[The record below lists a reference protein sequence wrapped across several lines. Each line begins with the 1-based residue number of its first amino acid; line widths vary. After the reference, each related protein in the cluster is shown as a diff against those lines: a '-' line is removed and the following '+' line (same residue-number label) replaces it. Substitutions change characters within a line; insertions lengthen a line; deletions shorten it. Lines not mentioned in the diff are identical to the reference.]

1 MKTKHL
7 QEAMC
12 GWRHDFHLNPE
23 LGFKEHRTAEN
34 VADLLDEFGIQIH
47 RGIGGT
53 GIVGILQSGDGTRS
67 IGLRA
72 DMDALPIT
80 ESSTCEY
87 RSQHDGVMHACG
99 HDGHTSMLLGAAK
112 YLADSGN
119 FNGKIVFI
127 FQPNEEHGLGAPAMI
142 KDGLFE
148 QFEVDD
154 VYGIHNIP
162 GMPIGSFAMR
172 S

>member
-1 MKTKHL
+1 
-7 QEAMC
+7 MC
-12 GWRHDFHLNPE
+12 GWRHDFHLHPE

-34 VADLLDEFGIQIH
+34 VADLLEEFGIQIH

-80 ESSTCEY
+80 ESGTCEY

-112 YLADSGN
+112 YLADSGILTE
-119 FNGKIVFI
+119 K
-127 FQPNEEHGLGAPAMI
+127 
-142 KDGLFE
+142 
-148 QFEVDD
+148 
-154 VYGIHNIP
+154 
-162 GMPIGSFAMR
+162 SFSFSNPMKNTG
-172 S
+172 